1 MAISKIAGQMLKD
14 NLERDGANLA
24 ITDTIADTPVL
35 FVDVVN
41 GQIGINNATP
51 SVALDISG
59 NVLAG
64 NITTTELLSTGTANV
79 ANLQVAGNATV
90 DGNFIAGNITIPSTG
105 NINVGTNYINNV
117 IDPVQDQDVASKKY
131 VDFATGNVGNSVIGN
146 AIALGT
152 PTDSSLVVNVAYPGW
167 TTATFVT
174 DSIDDLNQVALN
186 IANGTYVGRAA
197 FSGTPTA
204 GPSPM
209 AVTFTGTYI
218 GDADSF
224 LWDFGDGNT
233 STAGNVVVHNYNNVS
248 GGQFDVTFTAFN
260 SNGTYSGNVSLGA
273 KGSTSSS
280 TVEDYIT
287 LYTPSPVAAFTITDN
302 VIDTGSGAE
311 VTNTST
317 NASSYELDWG
327 DGSANVD
334 IVGNWTTQNHTYNTA
349 ANTDTRYG
357 IVLSAT
363 SDTAGPSPVT
373 DVSSTGFMYVYAT
386 QTPAF
391 SANTLTVINSAAT
404 SGGIVSFSNDTSTSP
419 GDTATFGAQQK
430 YSFVW
435 GDSNVSN
442 VDIQSGLAGNPS
454 AANITHTFALTSGEQ
469 AGGTVV
475 NYTANLQI
483 YTGYSTSPFTSSD
496 IVISVE
502 PEVRSA
508 FAGVAVTQSD
518 ATGATAQTGY
528 IYTDYNGNDR
538 ALFTYEN
545 TSQNGNVFD
554 FAWGDST
561 TSGNINAGSPGT
573 PGSGNITHTYTTTG
587 SKTVALTSY
596 GTPGTLAQSN
606 VQTRSSYINIATNP
620 TAPGAVSTKTLSLS
634 TGSQGNSPLL
644 AAAADDNT
652 SGNIPAAGSSV
663 TRYITST
670 PIVSSTIADANTSLS
685 TNTLTSYISGSATG
699 NVTFNTATDS
709 SGTYSS
715 LVVTEDEDA
724 HTAIDATY
732 PTGFYKVFSASIS
745 QTLAALTVGYNDYQL
760 RHSTTGNTNATGF
773 VKDNLTVV
781 PTVDTASVTMTEASA
796 GTYRYISG
804 VPYYNTGSPSIT
816 VTSLAVADLTGQTY
830 RNTATPLTV
839 ASGTTDEGTS
849 GSIINSQSKSYA
861 DIDGAPSMLTGG
873 IPNANVGIAADYTLG
888 NQSISI
894 DGSARAVATLQAS
907 MINVNGTSTTVQ
919 LPTKVQVYNLSLT
932 GIDESAIP
940 VSDSLG
946 GGVYTN
952 DGVRVALGLSGD
964 NPAFSAST
972 NFYTDDAWSG
982 AETVAGTD
990 ESIIRWGTAQ
1000 HFTTD
1005 LSAGYLPVGPDL
1017 STGRSGTQ
1025 YFTFA
1030 FQRQAAASFDITL
1043 TSSTGIAGVWIA
1055 LPGSS
1060 IDTTVSAVGP
1070 TSTING
1076 WLDCTLQYNG
1086 AGVPGADTAA
1096 GGNGSNGCALTGAD
1110 RIPTATAISNVSY
1123 TQTFGEQNMSN
1134 STGNNVLVR
1143 IALSSGQSITAVSIG
1158 VAS

>member
-24 ITDTIADTPVL
+24 ISDTVADTPVV
-35 FVDVVN
+35 FVDVTNNRV
-41 GQIGINNATP
+41 GINNATP
-51 SVALDISG
+51 AVALDIVG
-59 NVLAG
+59 NILAG
-64 NITTTELLSTGTANV
+64 NITTTEILSTGTANV
-79 ANLQVAGNATV
+79 ANLQVVGNVTV
-90 DGNFIAGNITIPSTG
+90 DGNFITGNITIPATG

-117 IDPVQDQDVASKKY
+117 IDPIQDQDVASKKY
-131 VDFATGNVGNSVIGN
+131 VDFATGNVGNAIIGN
-146 AIALGT
+146 AIPLGT

-186 IANGTYVGRAA
+186 IANGTYVGRAE
-197 FSGTPTA
+197 FTGTPTA

-218 GDADSF
+218 GNPDSF

-233 STAGNVVVHNYNNVS
+233 STAGNVVVHTYNNVL

-260 SNGTYSGNVSLGA
+260 ADGTYSGNAALGA
-273 KGSTSSS
+273 KGSTSLS
-280 TVEDYIT
+280 TREDYIT
-287 LYTPSPVAAFTITDN
+287 LYTPSPSASFTITDN
-302 VIDTGSGAE
+302 AIDTGSSAE
-311 VTNTST
+311 ITNTST
-317 NASSYELDWG
+317 DATSYELDWG
-327 DGSANVD
+327 DASGNIDIAGSWA
-334 IVGNWTTQNHTYNTA
+334 TQTHTYNNS

-363 SDTAGPSPVT
+363 SSTAGPSPVT
-373 DVSSTGFMYVYAT
+373 DVSSTGFMYVYSE
-386 QTPAF
+386 QSPAF
-391 SANTLTVINSAAT
+391 SANTLTIVNSAAT
-404 SGGIVSFSNDTSTSP
+404 SGGIVSFSNDTATNP
-419 GDTATFGAQQK
+419 GTTAIFGAQQK

-435 GDSNVSN
+435 GDSNTSN
-442 VDIQSGLAGNPS
+442 VNVQSGLAGNPS
-454 AANITHTFALTSGEQ
+454 AANVTHTFALTSGEQ
-469 AGGTVV
+469 ASGTVV
-475 NYTANLQI
+475 NYTANLQL
-483 YTGYSTSPFTSSD
+483 YTGYSTSPFTSSN

-508 FAGVAVTQSD
+508 FTGAAVTQSD

-538 ALFTYEN
+538 ALFTYQN
-545 TSQNGNVFD
+545 TSQNGEVFD
-554 FAWGDST
+554 YSWGDAS
-561 TSGNINAGSPGT
+561 TSGNINAGDPGT
-573 PGSGNITHTYTTTG
+573 PGSGNITHTYSTTG

-596 GTPGTLAQSN
+596 GTPATIVQSN
-606 VQTRSSYINIATNP
+606 VQTRSSYITIATNP
-620 TAPGAVSTKTLSLS
+620 AAPGALSTKTLSLT
-634 TGSQGNSPLL
+634 TGSQGTSPLL

-670 PIVSSTIADANTSLS
+670 PIISSTIADANTSLS
-685 TNTLTSYISGSATG
+685 TNTLTSYISGVATG
-699 NVTFNTATDS
+699 NVAFNTATNS
-709 SGTYSS
+709 SGTYTS
-715 LVVTEDEDA
+715 LVVTEDADA
-724 HTAIDATY
+724 HTAINATY
-732 PTGFYKVFSASIS
+732 PTGFYKVFSARIS
-745 QTLAALTVGYNDYQL
+745 QALASLSVGYNDYQL
-760 RHSTTGNTNATGF
+760 RHSTTGDTNAPGF

-781 PTVDTASVTMTEASA
+781 PTVVTSSVTMAEATS

-804 VPYYNTGSPSIT
+804 IPYYNTGSPSIT
-816 VTSLAVADLTGQTY
+816 VSSLAVANLTGQTY
-830 RNTATPLTV
+830 RSTTTPLTV
-839 ASGTTDEGTS
+839 ASGTTDESTS
-849 GSIINSQSKSYA
+849 GSIIGSQTKTYA
-861 DIDGAPSMLTGG
+861 QIDGSPTMLTGG
-873 IPNANVGIAADYTLG
+873 IPNANVGIAANYTLG

-894 DGSARAVATLQAS
+894 NGSARAVATLQAS

-919 LPTKVQVYNLSLT
+919 LPTKVQVYSLSIT
-932 GIDESAIP
+932 GVDEALIP

-946 GGVYTN
+946 GGIYTN

-964 NPAFSAST
+964 TPAFSPST
-972 NFYTDDAWSG
+972 NFYTSDAWSG

-990 ESIIRWGTAQ
+990 EAVVRWGSAK

-1005 LSAGYLPVGPDL
+1005 LSTGYLPVGPDL
-1017 STGRSGTQ
+1017 NTGRSGTQ

-1030 FQRQAAASFDITL
+1030 FQRQAAANFDIAL
-1043 TSSTGIAGVWIA
+1043 TAPAGVAGVWIA
-1055 LPGSS
+1055 LPGST
-1060 IDTTVSAVGP
+1060 IDTTVLGVGP

-1076 WLDCTLQYNG
+1076 WIDCTIQYNG
-1086 AGVPGADTAA
+1086 AGVPGADTGA

-1110 RIPTATAISNVSY
+1110 IIPTGTAISNVSY